1 METRM
6 STYLSP
12 PATVADIDDT
22 WLTEALVA
30 AGALPRRSRAR
41 VAASTE
47 LGDGSGWMCEVAQLD
62 LDFSGDPGSMPRSV
76 VIKIPVDD
84 AGVREM
90 LASARLYEREGRFFQ
105 HAAHQLDDRVPA
117 AHLVI
122 EEPAEGIHVLL
133 IENLEGGR
141 FGDQQAGCSAADAE
155 NALRTM
161 AALHARFWESPQLV
175 DFDWLPAINF
185 EGNSM
190 GSDLYRM
197 SIDTFRNKFEYL
209 LDPAN
214 ALITDTIADHGRRL
228 LDLLAEPPNTLI
240 HFDFRLDNLY
250 FPAAVGPDAAALPVR
265 MIDFQTVSRANPG
278 YDLGYFLT
286 QSLDTEVR
294 RDHEEDLLGIYV
306 EELAAGG
313 VRGYTL
319 EDAHFHYR
327 CGALYAW
334 ITPVFV
340 MANLDM
346 SNPRALDMWKTVVR
360 RCQAAQIDLDLA
372 ELIT

>member
-1 METRM
+1 MGTQM
-6 STYLSP
+6 SALLSP
-12 PATVADIDDT
+12 PATVADIDDA
-22 WLTEALVA
+22 WLTEVLVA
-30 AGALPRRSRAR
+30 AGALPQRSRAR
-41 VAASTE
+41 VVASTA

-62 LDFSGDPGSMPRSV
+62 LDFSGDPGGMPRSV

-84 AGVREM
+84 IGVREM
-90 LASARLYEREGRFFQ
+90 LAAARLYEREGRFFQ
-105 HAAHQLDDRVPA
+105 HAAHQLGDRVPA
-117 AHLVI
+117 VHLVI
-122 EEPAEGIHVLL
+122 EEPAEGVHVLL
-133 IENLEGGR
+133 IENFEGGR
-141 FGDQQAGCSAADAE
+141 FGDQRAGCSAAEAE

-161 AALHARFWESPQLV
+161 AALHARFWESSHLV
-175 DFDWLPAINF
+175 AFDWLPAINF

-190 GSDLYRM
+190 GPDLYRM
-197 SIDTFRNKFEYL
+197 SIDAFRDRFDHL

-214 ALITDTIADHGRRL
+214 ALITDTIADHGGRL
-228 LDLLAEPPNTLI
+228 LDMLAEPPNTLI

-250 FPAAVGPDAAALPVR
+250 FPAAVGPDAAAAPVR

-294 RDHEEDLLGIYV
+294 RDHEEDLLGVYV

-313 VRGYTL
+313 VCGYTL
-319 EDAHFHYR
+319 EDARRHYR
-327 CGALYAW
+327 CGALYSW

-346 SNPRALDMWKTVVR
+346 SNPRALDMWSTVVR
-360 RCQAAQIDLDLA
+360 RCQAAQIDLALA
-372 ELIT
+372 ELIS